1 MLQVVVLCVGTNN
14 VKDSAENISD
24 AIFEILNTIQAK
36 QPQAHVVVM
45 VRRSLASANN
55 LFDCA

>member
-45 VRRSLASANN
+45 VRRS
-55 LFDCA
+55 

>member
-1 MLQVVVLCVGTNN
+1 MVAAMLQVVVLCVGTNN

-24 AIFEILNTIQAK
+24 AIFEILNTIQSK

-45 VRRSLASANN
+45 VRRS
-55 LFDCA
+55 